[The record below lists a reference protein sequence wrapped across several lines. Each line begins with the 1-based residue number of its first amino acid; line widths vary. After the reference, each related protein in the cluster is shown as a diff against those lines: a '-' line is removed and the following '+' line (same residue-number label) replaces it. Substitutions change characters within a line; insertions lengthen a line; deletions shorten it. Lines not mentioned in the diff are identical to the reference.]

1 MVVLVWAYLHHSK
14 RSLDLP
20 DDLLQKERK
29 RTMQDPGRKSLS
41 IEDEAAANLVNV
53 AINLRKAKEVEARTK
68 ANRIKLEEL
77 LASLVPTKEIGQTTT
92 VLTNGMKVTV
102 KRGYN
107 YSADLAEIGAILVQ
121 NADDELPAPVK
132 VKTTRSLDVKGYE
145 WYREN
150 HPGLFKLLAEHVTVT
165 PAKVSVTV
173 GEAEVVNDE

>member
-1 MVVLVWAYLHHSK
+1 M
-14 RSLDLP
+14 
-20 DDLLQKERK
+20 
-29 RTMQDPGRKSLS
+29 MQDPGRKSLS

-92 VLTNGMKVTV
+92 VLTNGMKVVV

-107 YSADLAEIGAILVQ
+107 YGADCDDIQRLFMEMGSGDLV
-121 NADDELPAPVK
+121 APIK
-132 VKTTRSLDVKGYE
+132 AKTTRSLDVVGYE
-145 WYREN
+145 WYRAN
-150 HPGLFKLLAEHVTVT
+150 HPDVFRIMSEHVTVT

-173 GEAEVVNDE
+173 GEAEVVVE

>member
-1 MVVLVWAYLHHSK
+1 MI
-14 RSLDLP
+14 R
-20 DDLLQKERK
+20 
-29 RTMQDPGRKSLS
+29 DPGRKSLS
-41 IEDEAAANLVNV
+41 IEDEAAANLVNI

-107 YSADLAEIGAILVQ
+107 YSADLPAIETVL
-121 NADDELPAPVK
+121 DEFSLNIPAPIK
-132 VKTTRSLDVKGYE
+132 VKTARSLDVKGYE

-150 HPGLFKLLAEHVTVT
+150 YPGPYARMSAHVTVT
-165 PAKVSVTV
+165 PAKVSVTI